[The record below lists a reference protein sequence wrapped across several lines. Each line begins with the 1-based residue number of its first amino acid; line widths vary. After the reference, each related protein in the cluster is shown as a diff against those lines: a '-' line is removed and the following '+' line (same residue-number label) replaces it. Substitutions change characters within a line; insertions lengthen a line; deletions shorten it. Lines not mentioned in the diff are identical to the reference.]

1 MSWKISIFTVL
12 VAVLLTSVPW
22 SNVQAQNSPWQ
33 IRLRGIVV
41 APDES
46 ATITVIGGDVDVG
59 TVFVPELDITY
70 FLSERFALE
79 LILATTKHNVKAED
93 TALGDVD
100 LGSVRLLPPILTLQY
115 HLAPGARI
123 RPYVG
128 AGVNLTIFY
137 DGDAPGG
144 VVTDIDYKSGFG
156 VSLQAGVDFAL
167 QGNWFLNVD
176 VKKVFLNTDV
186 SLNGGAITADV
197 SLDPWIFGLGVGYRF

>member
-1 MSWKISIFTVL
+1 MTWKISVL
-12 VAVLLTSVPW
+12 AGLAAVLLTSVPL
-22 SNVQAQNSPWQ
+22 SEAQAQNSPWQ

-46 ATITVIGGDVDVG
+46 ANITVIGGDADVE

-79 LILATTKHNVKAED
+79 LILATTNHKVKARNTD
-93 TALGDVD
+93 LGDVD

-115 HLAPGARI
+115 HLAPGARV

-128 AGVNLTIFY
+128 VGVNLTIFY

-144 VVTDIDYKSGFG
+144 VVTDIDYENAFG
-156 VSLQAGVDFAL
+156 LSLQAGVDFAIK
-167 QGNWFLNVD
+167 GNWFLNVD
-176 VKKVFLNTDV
+176 VKKLFLNTDV

-197 SLDPWIFGLGVGYRF
+197 SLDPWIIGLGLGYRF

>member
-1 MSWKISIFTVL
+1 MSWKISILAVL
-12 VAVLLTSVPW
+12 AAVLLTSLPL
-22 SNVQAQNSPWQ
+22 SNARAQNSPWQ
-33 IRLRGIVV
+33 IRLRGIAV
-41 APDES
+41 APDEN
-46 ATITVIGGDVDVG
+46 AKITVIGGDADVE

-79 LILATTKHNVKAED
+79 LVLATTNHNVKAED

-128 AGVNLTIFY
+128 VGVNLTIFY

-144 VVTDIDYKSGFG
+144 VVTDIDYENGVG
-156 VSLQAGVDFAL
+156 VSLQAGVDIAL

-176 VKKVFLNTDV
+176 VKKLFLNTDV

-197 SLDPWIFGLGVGYRF
+197 SLDPWIIGLGFGYRF